1 MSLSDPGNVSGALNF
16 ATLANPAR
24 SFYGSSTTSGV
35 ASVTGTANQIT
46 ATTVANAVTLALAP
60 PSPAPT
66 AGAYTNANI
75 TIDALGR
82 VVAAASGNAS
92 LSNVSFYR
100 SSVVL
105 PDNPASG
112 PGTINLLSGAGLYT
126 GLDLAGYYIMTVSGA
141 IQNTTPAVFP
151 AGLTNGAYLLNYG
164 AFTAPGQSQL
174 AQAIYT
180 SGLINV
186 SDLASPLATAGG
198 QGNIP
203 INYSAIVQPAA
214 NALTQAPTLT
224 LQATGGTNTNAGS
237 VTLYGLNIS
246 FVRIF

>member
-24 SFYGSSTTSGV
+24 AFYGSSTTSGV
-35 ASVTGTANQIT
+35 ASVTGTPNQIT

-60 PSPAPT
+60 PSPGPT

-82 VVAAASGNAS
+82 VISATNGSAS

-100 SSVVL
+100 SSLVL
-105 PDNPASG
+105 PDNPAG
-112 PGTINLLSGAGLYT
+112 LGNTVNLFAGSGLYT
-126 GLDLAGYYIMTVSGA
+126 GLDPAGYYIMTVSGA

-151 AGLTNGAYLLNYG
+151 AGLTNGAWVLSYG
-164 AFTAPGQSQL
+164 AFTAPGQTQLSQVIYSSGEIPVTDLQTPL
-174 AQAIYT
+174 AQ
-180 SGLINV
+180 
-186 SDLASPLATAGG
+186 AGG

-203 INYSAIVQPAA
+203 INYSAIVQPAT
-214 NALTQAPTLT
+214 NSLTVAPTVSL
-224 LQATGGTNTNAGS
+224 LATGGTNTNPGS
-237 VTLYGLNIS
+237 ATLYAINIS